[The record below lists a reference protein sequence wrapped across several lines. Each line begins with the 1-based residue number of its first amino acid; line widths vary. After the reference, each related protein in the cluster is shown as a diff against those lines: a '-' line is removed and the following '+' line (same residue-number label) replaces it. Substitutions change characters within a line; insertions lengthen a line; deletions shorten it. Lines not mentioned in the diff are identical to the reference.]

1 MACCDSII
9 QYRFNIDWPLVPEPA
24 KAPADYWLTYSRRL
38 LCAFLAR
45 GLKMA
50 SKEIQYVNDSN
61 GKGENNQRTLT
72 LLNEAV
78 DIHACLLVIQL
89 RLQLLVASV
98 LIESNSLFA
107 ETCFFY
113 FLLSWRHY
121 NWSDSPSGRWTCESM
136 FPWFKTFLGPI
147 WGSTWSKSLKGL
159 TGNNFTGRCALT
171 VRRKKTRHFL

>member
-1 MACCDSII
+1 MQFLTLWTSLNYGLLRFNYSISF
-9 QYRFNIDWPLVPEPA
+9 QYRLTACTWA
-24 KAPADYWLTYSRRL
+24 RKSTADYWLTSSR
-38 LCAFLAR
+38 LCAFLVR

-50 SKEIQYVNDSN
+50 SMEIQDASDSD
-61 GKGENNQRTLT
+61 GKGENYQRTLT

-98 LIESNSLFA
+98 LIESNSFFA

-136 FPWFKTFLGPI
+136 FPL
-147 WGSTWSKSLKGL
+147 
-159 TGNNFTGRCALT
+159 
-171 VRRKKTRHFL
+171 V

>member
-1 MACCDSII
+1 
-9 QYRFNIDWPLVPEPA
+9 
-24 KAPADYWLTYSRRL
+24 
-38 LCAFLAR
+38 
-45 GLKMA
+45 MA
-50 SKEIQYVNDSN
+50 SKEIQDVNDSN

-113 FLLSWRHY
+113 FLLS
-121 NWSDSPSGRWTCESM
+121 
-136 FPWFKTFLGPI
+136 
-147 WGSTWSKSLKGL
+147 
-159 TGNNFTGRCALT
+159 
-171 VRRKKTRHFL
+171 